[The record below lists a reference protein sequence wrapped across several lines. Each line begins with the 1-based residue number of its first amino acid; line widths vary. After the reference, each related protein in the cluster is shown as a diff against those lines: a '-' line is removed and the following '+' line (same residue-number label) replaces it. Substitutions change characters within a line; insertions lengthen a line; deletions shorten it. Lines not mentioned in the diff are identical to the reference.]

1 MKRAS
6 LLTTVLSAPSSR
18 GKDAGWLGT
27 KCWLQMEAVML
38 LFSCSVVSD
47 SLWSQEELQQARLSC
62 PSLFPNTFSNS
73 NPSSQWRHPTISS
86 SVTLFST
93 CLRSF
98 PASGSFPMRRLFTSG
113 GHRIGTLTS
122 ASGLLMIIQ
131 HWFPLGLTDLISLMS
146 KTLSRAFCWTRVRK
160 RFGAQPSLWPNSH
173 VHTWL
178 LGKKK
183 KKDSFNYTDLFWQ
196 NDVSSGWG
204 CSFLF
209 LIFLVFSSWKY
220 VPSHMLFHFYDVPLL
235 WSSKGCLMLVFCCW
249 CGHHTDF
256 FPTKS

>member
-1 MKRAS
+1 MSNLGTPWTAAYWAS
-6 LLTTVLSAPSSR
+6 LFFTVFRVGSN
-18 GKDAGWLGT
+18 
-27 KCWLQMEAVML
+27 
-38 LFSCSVVSD
+38 
-47 SLWSQEELQQARLSC
+47 SC
-62 PSLFPNTFSNS
+62 PL
-73 NPSSQWRHPTISS
+73 SQWCCLTIFSS
-86 SVTLFST
+86 AFPFTS
-93 CLRSF
+93 CPQSF

-160 RFGAQPSLWPNSH
+160 QFGAQPTLWPNSH

-178 LGKKK
+178 LGKK

-249 CGHHTDF
+249 CGHHTGF